1 MALVENVE
9 LAAFVVPETVDS
21 VRIEGKE
28 DEDGLDYQ
36 ISDESLAVES
46 DEEADGL
53 VEYLKEESGEFRI
66 LSLLWGRCVYL

>member
-36 ISDESLAVES
+36 ISDESLAVE
-46 DEEADGL
+46 
-53 VEYLKEESGEFRI
+53 I
-66 LSLLWGRCVYL
+66 I